1 MKSLKFNESIYI
13 NLLTM
18 FIQTESTPN
27 PNSLKFILENYKL
40 CNEPKEFNNL
50 TSNNSKLAE
59 KLFKIEGIEKI
70 FFNENIISINKN
82 KYNWD
87 QLKASILQVIS
98 DFIHS
103 GLSPVEDSD
112 QEIKND
118 NEIKF
123 NEIDKEI
130 VSNINTI
137 LETKVRPA
145 IMQDGG
151 DIKFKSYDEGIVYL
165 TLQGSCAG
173 CPSATLTLKNGVENL
188 LKHHIPEIKKVEQVV

>member
-1 MKSLKFNESIYI
+1 
-13 NLLTM
+13 M

-27 PNSLKFILENYKL
+27 PNSLKFILENYQL
-40 CNEPKEFNNL
+40 CKEPREFDNL
-50 TSNNSKLAE
+50 TSNSSKLAE
-59 KLFKIEGIEKI
+59 KLFKIEGVEKI
-70 FFNENIISINKN
+70 FFNENVISINKN
-82 KYNWD
+82 KYTWD

-103 GLSPVEDSD
+103 GLHPVDDSD

-123 NEIDKEI
+123 NEVDKEI

>member
-1 MKSLKFNESIYI
+1 
-13 NLLTM
+13 M

-40 CNEPKEFNNL
+40 CNEPREFNKL
-50 TSNNSKLAE
+50 TISNSKLAE
-59 KLFKIEGIEKI
+59 KLFKIEGVEKI

-103 GLSPVEDSD
+103 GLPPVGDSD
-112 QEIKND
+112 QELKND

-123 NEIDKEI
+123 NDIDKEI

-165 TLQGSCAG
+165 SLQGSCAG

>member
-1 MKSLKFNESIYI
+1 MSDLPRYH
-13 NLLTM
+13 LR
-18 FIQTESTPN
+18 
-27 PNSLKFILENYKL
+27 
-40 CNEPKEFNNL
+40 
-50 TSNNSKLAE
+50 
-59 KLFKIEGIEKI
+59 KII
-70 FFNENIISINKN
+70 
-82 KYNWD
+82 
-87 QLKASILQVIS
+87 
-98 DFIHS
+98 
-103 GLSPVEDSD
+103 
-112 QEIKND
+112 ND

-123 NEIDKEI
+123 NDIDKEI

-151 DIKFKSYDEGIVYL
+151 DIKFKRYDEGIVYL

>member
-1 MKSLKFNESIYI
+1 
-13 NLLTM
+13 M

-40 CNEPKEFNNL
+40 CSEPREFNNL

-112 QEIKND
+112 QKIKSD
-118 NEIKF
+118 NEVKF

>member
-1 MKSLKFNESIYI
+1 
-13 NLLTM
+13 M

-27 PNSLKFILENYKL
+27 PNSLKFILENYQL
-40 CNEPKEFNNL
+40 CNEPREFNNL

-59 KLFKIEGIEKI
+59 KLFTIEGIEKI
-70 FFNENIISINKN
+70 FFNENVISINKN
-82 KYNWD
+82 KYTWD

-103 GLSPVEDSD
+103 GLPPVDESD
-112 QEIKND
+112 QEIKNE
-118 NEIKF
+118 NEIQF
-123 NEIDKEI
+123 NEVDKEI
-130 VSNINTI
+130 VGNINTI

-151 DIKFKSYDEGIVYL
+151 DIKFMSYDEGIVYL

-188 LKHHIPEIKKVEQVV
+188 LKHHIPEIKKVEQVI